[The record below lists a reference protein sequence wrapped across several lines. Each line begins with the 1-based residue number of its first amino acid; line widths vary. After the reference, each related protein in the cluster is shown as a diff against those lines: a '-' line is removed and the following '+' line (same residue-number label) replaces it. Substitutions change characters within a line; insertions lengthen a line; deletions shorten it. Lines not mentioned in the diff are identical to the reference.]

1 MTFEHDDTNSSG
13 VKIEVSAS
21 AEAETTQSTA

>member
-13 VKIEVSAS
+13 VKIEVIGVGGGLSLIHI
-21 AEAETTQSTA
+21 